1 MDGIAAG
8 VFSAPC
14 ITALIVGRPTLFRH
28 GLTGVLRDHHTS
40 WLLIEHDSVA
50 AIVSDRPNRRPD
62 VILLDERVPDLDG
75 ILGLRRVRGLFPT
88 AKILI
93 LSDDDDRD
101 QVLDFLDAGA
111 NGYVT
116 TSANPSQVLA
126 AFNTVLCGG
135 VFIPAS
141 PRPAAGQLA
150 SRLPHDVPPR
160 GVPPR
165 GFTPRGFAPE
175 GFAPRGI
182 TPQAF
187 SIAGLTGR
195 QRDVFDLM
203 ARGYATKVIAR
214 ELGLAVG
221 TVKVH
226 LAAIY
231 RLLGAHSRIEA
242 VARLVGGST
251 HAEQPRKPDLPEFLS
266 GTGWQR

>member
-8 VFSAPC
+8 VFAAPC

-28 GLTGVLRDHHTS
+28 GLTGILRDHHTG
-40 WLLIEHDSVA
+40 WILIECDSVA
-50 AIVSDRPNRRPD
+50 AIASDRLSRKPD
-62 VILLDERVPDLDG
+62 VILLDERVQDLDG
-75 ILGLRRVRGLFPT
+75 VVGLRRVRGLFPA

-101 QVLDFLDAGA
+101 QVLDFIDSGA

-141 PRPAAGQLA
+141 PRPASGQLA
-150 SRLPHDVPPR
+150 SRLPKSTAPR
-160 GVPPR
+160 GLTPE
-165 GFTPRGFAPE
+165 GFTPRGLVS
-175 GFAPRGI
+175 
-182 TPQAF
+182 QDF
-187 SIAGLTGR
+187 SAAGLTGR

-203 ARGYATKVIAR
+203 ARGYPTKMIAR

-242 VARLVGGST
+242 VAKLVGGGSHVEAT
-251 HAEQPRKPDLPEFLS
+251 RTSDPTEFLS
-266 GTGWQR
+266 GPGWRR

>member
-8 VFSAPC
+8 VFAAPG
-14 ITALIVGRPTLFRH
+14 ITALIIGRPTLFRH
-28 GLTGVLRDHHTS
+28 GLTGILRDYHAG
-40 WLLIEHDSVA
+40 WILIEHDSVA

-75 ILGLRRVRGLFPT
+75 IHGLRRIRALFPA

-101 QVLDFLDAGA
+101 QVLDFIDAGA

-141 PRPAAGQLA
+141 PRRAAGRLL
-150 SRLPHDVPPR
+150 SRTSQGFIPK
-160 GVPPR
+160 
-165 GFTPRGFAPE
+165 GFTPKGFDM
-175 GFAPRGI
+175 
-182 TPQAF
+182 
-187 SIAGLTGR
+187 AGLTGR

-203 ARGYATKVIAR
+203 ARGYPTKVIAR

-231 RLLGAHSRIEA
+231 RLLGAHSRTEA
-242 VARLVGGST
+242 VARLVGGPT
-251 HAEQPRKPDLPEFLS
+251 HPEQPRKSDLTELLS